1 MAKEGRGK
9 ILLSLYCHK
18 NYFSC
23 KKTFLLTFFFQD
35 QLILNHM
42 PTSLLSPSFSLSSSP
57 SSPSSSPPSSSLSQ
71 QRRQGKNRRKK
82 VQDLK
87 WNINEEKKRKI
98 EGSWSLMC
106 LTLMCCLLL
115 NHNSMFFFFFSK
127 LLSVSN
133 WQKKKLLNC
142 WFLFEQSRKN
152 INK

>member
-1 MAKEGRGK
+1 MSVCLCISNVCGNGNVITVAKKKKKRRRRRGGEEGRSKGWRMAKEGRGK

-87 WNINEEKKRKI
+87 
-98 EGSWSLMC
+98 
-106 LTLMCCLLL
+106 
-115 NHNSMFFFFFSK
+115 
-127 LLSVSN
+127 
-133 WQKKKLLNC
+133 
-142 WFLFEQSRKN
+142 
-152 INK
+152 